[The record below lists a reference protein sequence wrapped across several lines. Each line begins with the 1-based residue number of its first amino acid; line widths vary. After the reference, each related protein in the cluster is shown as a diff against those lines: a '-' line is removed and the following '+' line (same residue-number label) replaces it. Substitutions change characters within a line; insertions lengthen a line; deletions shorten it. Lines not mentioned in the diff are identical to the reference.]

1 MMSDQISGHPK
12 AQASTHLELRVTVA
26 QDMMAGLVCRVRS
39 PVFILRAMES
49 QRSNDGEALG

>member
-1 MMSDQISGHPK
+1 
-12 AQASTHLELRVTVA
+12 
-26 QDMMAGLVCRVRS
+26 MMAGLVCRVRS